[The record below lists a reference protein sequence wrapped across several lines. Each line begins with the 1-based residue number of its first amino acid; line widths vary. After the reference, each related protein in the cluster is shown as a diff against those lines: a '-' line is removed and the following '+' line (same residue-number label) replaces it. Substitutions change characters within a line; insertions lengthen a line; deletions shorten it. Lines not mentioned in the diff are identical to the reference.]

1 MHFHL
6 WVNIFCALLMMFCVL
21 VHNCMLTLPMAR
33 LNIIHLV
40 HSVFYSP
47 SACIYM
53 FTNFFIFHVFE
64 GRNRKLQGLA
74 AAILKLWEKS
84 LIAKIALKW
93 GVPNTNNEQMACE
106 LKASFLE
113 IIFVLKLYKL

>member
-1 MHFHL
+1 
-6 WVNIFCALLMMFCVL
+6 
-21 VHNCMLTLPMAR
+21 
-33 LNIIHLV
+33 
-40 HSVFYSP
+40 
-47 SACIYM
+47 M
-53 FTNFFIFHVFE
+53 FTYFFSQKFE

-106 LKASFLE
+106 LKASFLD
-113 IIFVLKLYKL
+113 IIFVLEL